1 MVVGSVRFISSF
13 EMLSVFNIK
22 SLNMKEVNQQ
32 NDQLQ
37 QMTETWIK
45 PEMTMISINEMTQG
59 ASLAGT
65 DYGSLSS

>member
-45 PEMTMISINEMTQG
+45 PEITVIAVTEVTQG
-59 ASLAGT
+59 LGGGGT
-65 DYGSLSS
+65 DFGSEMS